1 MKRLRY
7 DPQAEDELTEA
18 AQRYAEADVT
28 VAERFV
34 AGVVATVTEI
44 RRAPH
49 VWPLDPNRAGAP
61 WRSTPRVP
69 DFPYLVS
76 FKEYS
81 TELVIVAVAHGKRAP
96 GYWRR
101 RLPPT

>member
-1 MKRLRY
+1 VKRLRY
-7 DPQAEDELTEA
+7 DPQAEEELNEA
-18 AQRYAEADVT
+18 AQRYGAADVT

-34 AGVVATVTEI
+34 ARVVATVTEI

-49 VWPLDPNRAGAP
+49 LWPLDPNVPEHLGVR
-61 WRSTPRVP
+61 RRVVP
-69 DFPYLVS
+69 DFPYLVL

-81 TELVIVAVAHGKRAP
+81 TEVVIIAVAHGKRAP

-101 RLPPT
+101 RLLRT